1 MNPFDATGQLV
12 AIRRPTDGDCDAF
25 LAMAQASQAYHYPWV
40 DPPKTRER
48 FLAYV
53 QTRQSPTN
61 DGFLIFEL
69 SSGKIAGVIN
79 LNNIVR
85 GAFQSAYLG
94 YYIFADFAR
103 RGYMCE
109 GMTLVID
116 QAFTKLGLH
125 RVEANIQPENH
136 ASIALVR
143 KCGFRREG
151 FSPKYLQIFG
161 AWRDHER
168 WALLAY

>member
-1 MNPFDATGQLV
+1 MIPYDATGNFV
-12 AIRRPTDGDCDAF
+12 GIRRPNDVDCDAF
-25 LAMAQASQAYHYPWV
+25 VAMAQASQAYHYPWV
-40 DPPKTRER
+40 DPPKTRDR

-53 QTRQSPTN
+53 QTRQPPTH
-61 DGFLIFEL
+61 DGFLICEL

-103 RGYMCE
+103 RGFMFE
-109 GMTLVID
+109 GMKLVID
-116 QAFTKLGLH
+116 HAFTQLGLH
-125 RVEANIQPENH
+125 RLESNIQPENH
-136 ASIALVR
+136 ASIALVK
-143 KCGFRREG
+143 KCGFRKEG

-161 AWRDHER
+161 EWRDHER
-168 WALLAY
+168 WALLAG